1 MAVTGVTRCRVVK
14 ECLADNVSVLTMID
28 SVVAASRER
37 GYIALPA
44 DQYLDKCD
52 CFCLGPQCSK
62 DEIICY

>member
-1 MAVTGVTRCRVVK
+1 MAVTGVTRCRAVK
-14 ECLADNVSVLTMID
+14 ECLADNVSVLTVRD
-28 SVVAASRER
+28 SVVVVER